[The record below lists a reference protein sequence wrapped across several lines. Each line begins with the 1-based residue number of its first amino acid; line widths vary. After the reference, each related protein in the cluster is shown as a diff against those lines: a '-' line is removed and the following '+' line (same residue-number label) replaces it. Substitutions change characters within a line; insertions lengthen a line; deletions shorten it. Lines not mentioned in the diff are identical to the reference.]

1 MWAEVLSFV
10 CASHQEGGICAASL
24 GPGLPRVG
32 GMWPRSL
39 VLEGTTA
46 ATLLARKPGL
56 WWGGPYPPL
65 EAEAVAATAQ
75 CKTSYWTARLRLL
88 CRLPA
93 VSAPRRGHRSHPA
106 RSSGLASLCWHTLRL
121 TWLPSVTP
129 AAPCCPPWVLPA
141 LACCSEDKSR
151 TIPRPSVLLLALLK
165 QAAWPLSCCVRCE
178 VVVGHASAMQHS
190 SAPLSGSRSPG
201 RVPIAGSQVLGSWT
215 G

>member
-10 CASHQEGGICAASL
+10 CASHLEGGICAASL

-129 AAPCCPPWVLPA
+129 AAPCCPPPGCSQLWLAA
-141 LACCSEDKSR
+141 LR
-151 TIPRPSVLLLALLK
+151 TKAGRSLGLLYSFL
-165 QAAWPLSCCVRCE
+165 RF
-178 VVVGHASAMQHS
+178 
-190 SAPLSGSRSPG
+190 
-201 RVPIAGSQVLGSWT
+201 
-215 G
+215 